1 MALCNVPKKVVV
13 NARPHYGGI
22 DGSPP
27 QGDNSLKDH
36 RPMRIRIQ
44 TPMES
49 SVRPPKMRTS
59 YPSPALVFVIV
70 GVIVAAFVMFLVV
83 RPH

>member
-1 MALCNVPKKVVV
+1 LEEIAAAMRQLLEKNH
-13 NARPHYGGI
+13 R
-22 DGSPP
+22 
-27 QGDNSLKDH
+27 LK
-36 RPMRIRIQ
+36 RIRIQ
-44 TPMES
+44 PCMES

-70 GVIVAAFVMFLVV
+70 GVIVAAFVMFLVF